1 MLVQIIPGRDVRM
14 IGKEEEREDLGLG
27 PATGYFDKAYVA
39 MVHPERSDRQIV
51 IELSA
56 RRF

>member
-1 MLVQIIPGRDVRM
+1 M

-56 RRF
+56 RRFWIAPTVSLEA